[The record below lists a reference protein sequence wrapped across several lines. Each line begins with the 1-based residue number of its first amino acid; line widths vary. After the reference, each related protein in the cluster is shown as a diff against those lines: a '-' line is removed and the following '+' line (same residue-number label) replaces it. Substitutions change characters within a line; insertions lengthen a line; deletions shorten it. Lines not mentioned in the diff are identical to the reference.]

1 MTIYDRYT
9 RWTTAIPIPN
19 MTAETVAKAFMHGWV
34 SNYGVPAY
42 ISTDSAR
49 IFCGVIWTKLTQ
61 LLGCKSIRTSPR
73 RPESNSG
80 IERYHRSLKGAIMT
94 HLNNRSWL
102 DALPI
107 VLLGLRTAL
116 KEDMGCS
123 SSDMV
128 FGQSLSL
135 PNDIVLKQR
144 GDINTP

>member
-1 MTIYDRYT
+1 MECQKSKVHKHTKTLIKRYPTLTAKFQWLNLDICGPFPEIPGYQYLLTIYDRYT

-19 MTAETVAKAFMHGWV
+19 ITFETVAKAFMHSWV
-34 SNYGVPAY
+34 STYGVPAY

-94 HLNNRSWL
+94 HLNNRS
-102 DALPI
+102 
-107 VLLGLRTAL
+107 
-116 KEDMGCS
+116 
-123 SSDMV
+123 
-128 FGQSLSL
+128 
-135 PNDIVLKQR
+135 
-144 GDINTP
+144 